1 LYRRAV
7 LPVIALGQIRL
18 QHRTSVYDARN
29 KIRGLAHALG
39 YDPVETTR
47 LATAVSE
54 AARELRGSSLEACIT
69 ISLAMEL
76 SPPQLVLDF
85 ECRHETPQIARI
97 GGFFDC
103 MSQISLRDD
112 FACVRALKW
121 LPNLAFEATD
131 AFVAEQRGRIQNLS
145 REELTAEIEQKN
157 RDLERH
163 SAELEETVAQR
174 TEQLEQ
180 AMLQA
185 DAANKAK
192 GDFLANMS
200 HEIRT
205 PMNAIIGLSDLCLR
219 TELTDKQQ
227 DYLSKV
233 HSSAIALLGIINDIL
248 DFSKIEAGKLDIEA
262 IDFDIDQVLENLATV
277 ANIKTQDKGLEL
289 IFKRDPAVPTVLVG
303 DPLRLGQILINL
315 TNNAIKFTEE
325 GEIVVAVALLDRNEE
340 QATVQVSVSD
350 TGIGMTREQQGRL
363 FQSFSQPDNSN
374 TRKYCGTG
382 LGLAISKQLVEVMGG
397 EIDVQSDPGVGST
410 FRFTVVFDIGK
421 GAVEKSFDTVPDLKG
436 IRALAVDDNQTAR
449 EVLATYLRDFSF
461 EVDEAVNGEEAIQM
475 IKTADKPYDLVVL
488 DWLMP
493 GLTGLEVAQ
502 TIRTELKPTV
512 NSTIEPRIIMV
523 SGFSSGDMSNRPG
536 GEYIDQF
543 LSKPVSASVLFDA
556 AMTVLGVE
564 TERSSSSQ
572 TTGGQLDTEALWPI
586 RGARILLVEDNE
598 INQQVAQEL
607 LEQAG
612 FRVEI
617 ANQGQEALDMLEA
630 RAYDCVLMDVQMPV
644 MDGFTATGRIREQ
657 SRFQD
662 LPVLAM
668 TANATV
674 EDREK
679 ALEAGM
685 NDHIAKPINP
695 GVLFSALLQWVEHK
709 ERDLS
714 GLLALEEIDGAGL
727 DTVLPD
733 LPGINTELGIARV
746 GGNIKFYRK
755 LLLTFVENNTE
766 VIQEIRMAFS
776 ARDGETALRLAH
788 TLKGVAGNIGAE
800 ALQGSATKLEA
811 ALRQN
816 PDELPSLPISRTEAE
831 LSRVVAAIGSLS
843 WGGKSVPEDVG
854 GHIPHDIGEQLQGL
868 LDKLEES
875 DTDAED
881 VLENI
886 LVQVHGTP
894 VTPMLEGL
902 EQRIGQFEF
911 DEAAEQVLEVMKS
924 FSSALHQ

>member
-1 LYRRAV
+1 M
-7 LPVIALGQIRL
+7 IALGQIRL
-18 QHRTSVYDARN
+18 QHRTSVYDARD
-29 KIRGLAHALG
+29 KIRGLAQALG
-39 YDPVETTR
+39 YDPIETTR

-54 AARELRGSSLEACIT
+54 VARELRSRSLEPCLT
-69 ISLAMEL
+69 VSLAMEL

-85 ECRHETPQIARI
+85 ECRHEFPQIERLT
-97 GGFFDC
+97 GFFDSV
-103 MSQISLRDD
+103 SQISVRDG
-112 FACVRALKW
+112 FACSRALKW

-180 AMLQA
+180 AMVRA

-262 IDFDIDQVLENLATV
+262 IDFDIDQVLDNLATV
-277 ANIKTQDKGLEL
+277 ANVKTQEKGLEL
-289 IFKRDPAVPTVLVG
+289 IFKRDPSVPTVLVG

-315 TNNAIKFTEE
+315 TNNAIKFTED
-325 GEIVVAVALLDRNEE
+325 GEIVVDVALLERNEE
-340 QATVQVSVSD
+340 RATIQVSVSD
-350 TGIGMTREQQGRL
+350 TGIGMTPEQQGRL
-363 FQSFSQPDNSN
+363 FQSFSQADIST
-374 TRKYCGTG
+374 TRKYGGTG

-397 EIDVQSDPGVGST
+397 EIDVHSEAGVGST
-410 FRFTVVFDIGK
+410 FRFTVVFDIGR
-421 GAVEKSFDTVPDLKG
+421 GAVEKAFDTVPDLKG
-436 IRALAVDDNQTAR
+436 IRVLAVDDNPTAR
-449 EVLATYLRDFSF
+449 EVLATYLRAFSF
-461 EVDEAVNGEEAIQM
+461 EVAEAANGEEAIQL
-475 IKTADKPYDLVVL
+475 IESADKPYDLVVL

-493 GLTGLEVAQ
+493 GMTGLELAQ
-502 TIRTELKPTV
+502 TIKTKVKPDVKPTF
-512 NSTIEPRIIMV
+512 EPRIIMV
-523 SGFSSGDMSNRPG
+523 SGFSSGDMSTRPG

-543 LSKPVSASVLFDA
+543 LSKPVSSSALFDA

-564 TERSSSSQ
+564 TERSSRLQKAS
-572 TTGGQLDTEALWPI
+572 GALDMEELRPI
-586 RGARILLVEDNE
+586 QGAKILLVEDNE

-607 LEQAG
+607 LQQAG
-612 FRVEI
+612 FLVDI
-617 ANQGQEALDMLEA
+617 ANHGQEALDMLEA
-630 RAYDCVLMDVQMPV
+630 TAYDCVLMDVQMPV

-657 SRFQD
+657 PRFQD

-695 GVLFSALLQWVEHK
+695 GALFSALLQWVEHK

-714 GLLALEEIDGAGL
+714 GLLALEDIDGTGL

-733 LPGINTELGIARV
+733 LPGINTGLGIARV

-755 LLLTFVENNTE
+755 LLITFVENNAE
-766 VIQEIRMAFS
+766 VIHEIRTAFS
-776 ARDGETALRLAH
+776 AEEGETTLRLAH

-800 ALQGSATKLEA
+800 ALQDSAAELEA
-811 ALRQN
+811 ALQQQ
-816 PDELPSLPISRTEAE
+816 PGELPSLLISHTEEE
-831 LSRVVAAIGSLS
+831 LSRVVAAIGLLS
-843 WGGKSVPEDVG
+843 GGEEPASKTVSG
-854 GHIPHDIGEQLQGL
+854 NIPHDIGAQLQDL
-868 LDKLEES
+868 LYKLEES
-875 DTDAED
+875 DTEAED

-886 LVQVHGTP
+886 LLQVHGTP

-902 EQRIGQFEF
+902 EQRIGQYEF
-911 DEAAEQVLEVMKS
+911 DEAAEQVLEVMKKLPP
-924 FSSALHQ
+924 ALHGSNPSH

>member
-1 LYRRAV
+1 M
-7 LPVIALGQIRL
+7 ISLGQIRL

-29 KIRGLAHALG
+29 KIRGLAQALG
-39 YDPVETTR
+39 YDPIETTR

-54 AARELRGSSLEACIT
+54 AARELRSRSLEPCIT
-69 ISLAMEL
+69 VSLAMEF

-85 ECRHETPQIARI
+85 ECRHEVPQTARLT
-97 GGFFDC
+97 GFFDSV
-103 MSQISLRDD
+103 SQISLRDG
-112 FACVRALKW
+112 FACRRALKW

-131 AFVAEQRGRIQNLS
+131 VFVAEQRRRIQNLS
-145 REELTAEIEQKN
+145 REELTAVIEQKN

-163 SAELEETVAQR
+163 RAELEETVAQR

-262 IDFDIDQVLENLATV
+262 IDFDIDQVLDNLATV
-277 ANIKTQDKGLEL
+277 ANVKAQEKGLEL

-315 TNNAIKFTEE
+315 ANNAIKFTEE
-325 GEIVVAVALLDRNEE
+325 GDIVVEVALLERNEE
-340 QATVQVSVSD
+340 RATIQVSVSD
-350 TGIGMTREQQGRL
+350 TGIGMTLEQQGRL
-363 FQSFSQPDNSN
+363 FQSFSQADIST
-374 TRKYCGTG
+374 TRKYGGTG

-397 EIDVQSDPGVGST
+397 EIGVQSEPGVGST
-410 FRFTVVFDIGK
+410 FRFTVVFDIGR
-421 GAVEKSFDTVPDLKG
+421 GAVEKTFDTVPDLKG
-436 IRALAVDDNQTAR
+436 IRVLAVDDNPTAR
-449 EVLATYLRDFSF
+449 EVLATYLRAFSF
-461 EVDEAVNGEEAIQM
+461 EVDEAANGEEAMQLIGV
-475 IKTADKPYDLVVL
+475 ADKPYDLVVL

-493 GLTGLEVAQ
+493 GMTGLELAQ
-502 TIRTELKPTV
+502 TIRTKVKPTV

-523 SGFSSGDMSNRPG
+523 SGFSSGDMSDRPG
-536 GEYIDQF
+536 GESIDQF
-543 LSKPVSASVLFDA
+543 LSKPVSSSVLFDA
-556 AMTVLGVE
+556 VMKVLGVE
-564 TERSSSSQ
+564 TGGSSGSKKTSGTLGMAELQ
-572 TTGGQLDTEALWPI
+572 PI
-586 RGARILLVEDNE
+586 RGARLLLVEDNE

-612 FRVEI
+612 FLVDI
-617 ANQGQEALDMLEA
+617 ANHGQEALDMLEV

-644 MDGFTATGRIREQ
+644 MDGFAATGRIREQ
-657 SRFQD
+657 PRFQD

-679 ALEAGM
+679 ALKAGM

-695 GVLFSALLQWVEHK
+695 GALFSALLRWVEHK

-714 GLLALEEIDGAGL
+714 GLLALEEINGTGL
-727 DTVLPD
+727 DAVLPD
-733 LPGINTELGIARV
+733 LPGINTVLGVERV
-746 GGNIKFYRK
+746 GRNIKFYRK
-755 LLLTFVENNTE
+755 LLLTFVENNAET
-766 VIQEIRMAFS
+766 IHEIRTAFS
-776 ARDGETALRLAH
+776 AREGETALRLAH

-800 ALQGSATKLEA
+800 ALQRSAAELEA
-811 ALRQN
+811 ALQQS
-816 PDELPSLPISRTEAE
+816 PDELPALLINQTEEE
-831 LSRVVAAIGSLS
+831 LSRVLAAIGSLS
-843 WGGKSVPEDVG
+843 GGEEPATEAVS
-854 GHIPHDIGEQLQGL
+854 GHIPHDIGVQLRDL
-868 LDKLEES
+868 LDKLEDS
-875 DTDAED
+875 DTEAED

-902 EQRIGQFEF
+902 EQRIGQYEF
-911 DEAAEQVLEVMKS
+911 DEAAEQVLEVMS
-924 FSSALHQ
+924 RFSSDPI

>member
-1 LYRRAV
+1 MTEV
-7 LPVIALGQIRL
+7 LPMIALGQIRL

-29 KIRGLAHALG
+29 KIRGLAQALG
-39 YDPVETTR
+39 YDPIETTR

-54 AARELRGSSLEACIT
+54 AARELHGSSLKPCIT
-69 ISLAMEL
+69 VSLAMEF

-85 ECRHETPQIARI
+85 ECRQEFPQIVQL
-97 GGFFDC
+97 GGFFDGV
-103 MSQISLRDD
+103 SQISLRDG
-112 FACVRALKW
+112 FACRRALKW

-131 AFVAEQRGRIQNLS
+131 TFVAEQRGRIQNLS

-174 TEQLEQ
+174 TEELKQ
-180 AMLQA
+180 AMVQA

-262 IDFDIDQVLENLATV
+262 IDFDIDQVLDNLATV
-277 ANIKTQDKGLEL
+277 ANVKAQEKGLEL
-289 IFKRDPAVPTVLVG
+289 IFKRDPAVPTVLIG

-315 TNNAIKFTEE
+315 ANNAIKFTEE
-325 GEIVVAVALLDRNEE
+325 GNIVVEVALLERNEE
-340 QATVQVSVSD
+340 RATIQVSVSD
-350 TGIGMTREQQGRL
+350 TGIGMTQEQQGRL
-363 FQSFSQPDNSN
+363 FQSFSQADIST
-374 TRKYCGTG
+374 TRKYGGTG

-397 EIDVQSDPGVGST
+397 EIDVHSEPGVGST
-410 FRFTVVFDIGK
+410 FRFTVIFDIGR
-421 GAVEKSFDTVPDLKG
+421 GAVEKTFDTVPDLKG
-436 IRALAVDDNQTAR
+436 IRVLAVDDNPTAR
-449 EVLATYLRDFSF
+449 EVLTTYLRAFSF
-461 EVDEAVNGEEAIQM
+461 EVDEAVDGEEAIRL
-475 IKTADKPYDLVVL
+475 IESADKPYDLVVL

-493 GLTGLEVAQ
+493 GMTGLEVAQ
-502 TIRTELKPTV
+502 RIKTKVKADIKP
-512 NSTIEPRIIMV
+512 SIKPTIEPRIIMV
-523 SGFSSGDMSNRPG
+523 SGFSSGDMSDRPG

-543 LSKPVSASVLFDA
+543 LSKPVSSSVLFDA
-556 AMTVLGVE
+556 TMKALGVE
-564 TERSSSSQ
+564 TGRSSRLQKASAA
-572 TTGGQLDTEALWPI
+572 LDMEELQPI
-586 RGARILLVEDNE
+586 QGAQILVVEDNE

-612 FRVEI
+612 FLVDI
-617 ANQGQEALDMLEA
+617 ANHGQEALDMLEV

-657 SRFQD
+657 PRFQD

-679 ALEAGM
+679 ALKAGM

-695 GVLFSALLQWVEHK
+695 GALFSALLRWVEHR

-714 GLLALEEIDGAGL
+714 GLLVLDDLDGAGL
-727 DTVLPD
+727 DAVLPD
-733 LPGINTELGIARV
+733 LPGINTGLGVERV

-755 LLLTFVENNTE
+755 LLLTFVENNAET
-766 VIQEIRMAFS
+766 IHEIRTAFS
-776 ARDGETALRLAH
+776 AGEGETALRLAH

-800 ALQGSATKLEA
+800 ALQDSAAELEA
-811 ALRQN
+811 ALQQN
-816 PDELPSLPISRTEAE
+816 PDKLPALLINQTEEELTPGEEPAPEA
-831 LSRVVAAIGSLS
+831 A
-843 WGGKSVPEDVG
+843 G
-854 GHIPHDIGEQLQGL
+854 GHIPQDIGEQLQDL

-886 LVQVHGTP
+886 LVQVHGTA
-894 VTPMLEGL
+894 VTSMLKGL
-902 EQRIGQFEF
+902 EQRIGQYEF

-924 FSSALHQ
+924 FGSAVQE

>member
-1 LYRRAV
+1 
-7 LPVIALGQIRL
+7 
-18 QHRTSVYDARN
+18 VYDARN
-29 KIRGLAHALG
+29 KIRGLAQALG
-39 YDPVETTR
+39 YDPIETTR

-54 AARELRGSSLEACIT
+54 AARELRSHSLEPCIT
-69 ISLAMEL
+69 VSLAMEL

-85 ECRHETPQIARI
+85 ECRHEVPQTARLT
-97 GGFFDC
+97 GFFDSV
-103 MSQISLRDD
+103 SQISLRDG
-112 FACVRALKW
+112 FACRRALKW

-131 AFVAEQRGRIQNLS
+131 VFVAEQRRRIQNLS

-163 SAELEETVAQR
+163 SADLEETVAQR

-262 IDFDIDQVLENLATV
+262 IDFDIDQVLDNLATV
-277 ANIKTQDKGLEL
+277 ANVKTQEKGLEL
-289 IFKRDPAVPTVLVG
+289 IFRRDPAVPTVLVG

-315 TNNAIKFTEE
+315 TNNAIKFTED
-325 GEIVVAVALLDRNEE
+325 GEIVVDVALLERNEE
-340 QATVQVSVSD
+340 RATIQVSVSD
-350 TGIGMTREQQGRL
+350 TGIGMTLEQQGRL
-363 FQSFSQPDNSN
+363 FQSFSQADIST
-374 TRKYCGTG
+374 TRKYGGTG

-397 EIDVQSDPGVGST
+397 EIDVHSEPGVGST
-410 FRFTVVFDIGK
+410 FSFTVVFDIGR
-421 GAVEKSFDTVPDLKG
+421 GAVEKAFDTVPDLKG
-436 IRALAVDDNQTAR
+436 IRVLAVDDNPTAR
-449 EVLATYLRDFSF
+449 EVLATYLRAFSF
-461 EVDEAVNGEEAIQM
+461 DVDEAANGEEAIQL
-475 IKTADKPYDLVVL
+475 IETADKPYDLVVL

-493 GLTGLEVAQ
+493 GMTGLELAQ
-502 TIRTELKPTV
+502 TIRTKVKPDVNPTV
-512 NSTIEPRIIMV
+512 NSRIEPRIIMV
-523 SGFSSGDMSNRPG
+523 SGFSSGDMSTRPG

-543 LSKPVSASVLFDA
+543 LSKPVSSSVLFDA
-556 AMTVLGVE
+556 TMTALGVE
-564 TERSSSSQ
+564 TGRSSRLQRAS
-572 TTGGQLDTEALWPI
+572 GQPDMEELQPI
-586 RGARILLVEDNE
+586 RGAGILLVEDNE

-612 FRVEI
+612 FLVDI
-617 ANQGQEALDMLEA
+617 ANHGQEALDMLETK
-630 RAYDCVLMDVQMPV
+630 AYDCVLMDVQMPV

-657 SRFQD
+657 PRFHD

-679 ALEAGM
+679 ALKAGM

-695 GVLFSALLQWVEHK
+695 GALFSALLQWIEHR

-714 GLLALEEIDGAGL
+714 GLLELDERDATGL

-733 LPGINTELGIARV
+733 LPDINTGLGISRV

-755 LLLTFVENNTE
+755 LLLKFAENNTE
-766 VIQEIRMAFS
+766 VIQQIRTAFS
-776 ARDGETALRLAH
+776 AEDGEAALRLAH
-788 TLKGVAGNIGAE
+788 TVKGVAGNIGAE
-800 ALQGSATKLEA
+800 ALQDSAAELET
-811 ALRQN
+811 ALQQS
-816 PDELPSLPISRTEAE
+816 PDELPVLLINQTEEE
-831 LSRVVAAIGSLS
+831 LSRVLAAIGLLS
-843 WGGKSVPEDVG
+843 GGEEAATEAVS
-854 GHIPHDIGEQLQGL
+854 GHIPHDIGEQLQDL
-868 LDKLEES
+868 LDKLEEF
-875 DTDAED
+875 DTEAED
-881 VLENI
+881 VLESI

-894 VTPMLEGL
+894 MTPMLEGL
-902 EQRIGQFEF
+902 EQRIGQYEF

-924 FSSALHQ
+924 FAYALQE

>member
-1 LYRRAV
+1 M
-7 LPVIALGQIRL
+7 IALGQIHLR
-18 QHRTSVYDARN
+18 HRTSVYDARD
-29 KIRGLAHALG
+29 KIRGLAQALG
-39 YDPVETTR
+39 YGPIETTR

-54 AARELRGSSLEACIT
+54 AARELRSRTLEPCLT
-69 ISLAMEL
+69 VSLAMEL

-85 ECRHETPQIARI
+85 ECRGEFPQTGRLT
-97 GGFFDC
+97 GFFD
-103 MSQISLRDD
+103 SVSRISVRDG
-112 FACVRALKW
+112 FACRRALKW
-121 LPNLAFEATD
+121 LPNLAFVATD

-163 SAELEETVAQR
+163 SAELEETIALR
-174 TEQLEQ
+174 TGELEQ
-180 AMLQA
+180 AMVQA

-277 ANIKTQDKGLEL
+277 ANVKTQEKGLEL
-289 IFKRDPAVPTVLVG
+289 IFRRDPAVPTVLVG

-325 GEIVVAVALLDRNEE
+325 GEIVVDVALLERNEE
-340 QATVQVSVSD
+340 RATIRVSVSD
-350 TGIGMTREQQGRL
+350 TGIGMTLEQQGKL
-363 FQSFSQPDNSN
+363 FQSFSQADIST
-374 TRKYCGTG
+374 TRKYGGTG
-382 LGLAISKQLVEVMGG
+382 LGLAISKQLVEIMGG
-397 EIDVQSDPGVGST
+397 EIDVHSEPGAGST
-410 FRFTVVFDIGK
+410 FHFTVVFDIGS
-421 GAVEKSFDTVPDLKG
+421 GAVEKAFDTVSDIKG
-436 IRALAVDDNQTAR
+436 IRALAVDDNPTAR
-449 EVLATYLRDFSF
+449 EVLATYLRAFSF
-461 EVDEAVNGEEAIQM
+461 EVDEAENGEEAIRLIQR
-475 IKTADKPYDLVVL
+475 ADKPYDLVVL

-493 GLTGLEVAQ
+493 GMTGLELAQ
-502 TIRTELKPTV
+502 RIRTSVKPNVKTKV
-512 NSTIEPRIIMV
+512 KPAIEPRIIMV

-536 GEYIDQF
+536 GEYIDKF
-543 LSKPVSASVLFDA
+543 LSKPVSSSVLFDTV
-556 AMTVLGVE
+556 MTVLGVE
-564 TERSSSSQ
+564 TGRSSRLQKAS
-572 TTGGQLDTEALWPI
+572 GQRDMEELLPI
-586 RGARILLVEDNE
+586 RGARILVVEDNE

-612 FRVEI
+612 FLVDI
-617 ANQGQEALDMLEA
+617 ANHGQEALDMLEA
-630 RAYDCVLMDVQMPV
+630 GAYDCVLMDVQMPV

-657 SRFQD
+657 PRFEN

-679 ALEAGM
+679 ALNAGM

-695 GVLFSALLQWVEHK
+695 GALFSALLQWIEHR

-714 GLLALEEIDGAGL
+714 GLLELDEFDGAGL

-733 LPGINTELGIARV
+733 LPGINTGLGISRV
-746 GGNIKFYRK
+746 GGNSNFYRK
-755 LLLTFVENNTE
+755 LLLTFVENNAET
-766 VIQEIRMAFS
+766 IHEIRTAFS
-776 ARDGETALRLAH
+776 AGEGETALRLAH

-800 ALQGSATKLEA
+800 ALQDSAVQLEA
-811 ALRQN
+811 ALQQK
-816 PDELPSLPISRTEAE
+816 PGELPALLISQTENE
-831 LSRVVAAIGSLS
+831 LNRVLAAIGSIS
-843 WGGKSVPEDVG
+843 GGVESAPIAVG
-854 GHIPHDIGEQLQGL
+854 GHIPQDIGEQLQGL

-886 LVQVHGTP
+886 LGQVHGTP

-902 EQRIGQFEF
+902 EQRIGQYEF
-911 DEAAEQVLEVMKS
+911 DEAAEQVLAVMKS
-924 FSSALHQ
+924 FDSAVHK

>member
-1 LYRRAV
+1 
-7 LPVIALGQIRL
+7 VISLGQIRL

-29 KIRGLAHALG
+29 KIRGLAQALG
-39 YDPVETTR
+39 YDPIETTR

-54 AARELRGSSLEACIT
+54 AARELRSRSLEPCIT
-69 ISLAMEL
+69 VSLAMEF

-85 ECRHETPQIARI
+85 ECRHEVPQTARLT
-97 GGFFDC
+97 GFFDSV
-103 MSQISLRDD
+103 SQISLRDG
-112 FACVRALKW
+112 FACRRALKW

-131 AFVAEQRGRIQNLS
+131 VFVAEQRRRIQNLS

-262 IDFDIDQVLENLATV
+262 IDFDIDQVLDNLATV
-277 ANIKTQDKGLEL
+277 ANVKAQEKGLEL

-315 TNNAIKFTEE
+315 ANNAIKFTEE
-325 GEIVVAVALLDRNEE
+325 GDIVVEVALLERNEE
-340 QATVQVSVSD
+340 RATIQVTVSD
-350 TGIGMTREQQGRL
+350 TGIGMTLEQQGRL
-363 FQSFSQPDNSN
+363 FQSFSQADIST
-374 TRKYCGTG
+374 TRKYGGTG

-397 EIDVQSDPGVGST
+397 EIGVQSEPGVGST
-410 FRFTVVFDIGK
+410 FRFTVVFDIGR
-421 GAVEKSFDTVPDLKG
+421 GAVEKTFDTVPDLKG
-436 IRALAVDDNQTAR
+436 IRVLAVDDNPTAR
-449 EVLATYLRDFSF
+449 EVLATYLRAFSF
-461 EVDEAVNGEEAIQM
+461 EVDEAANGEEAIQL
-475 IKTADKPYDLVVL
+475 IGVADKPYDLVVL

-493 GLTGLEVAQ
+493 GMTGLELAQ
-502 TIRTELKPTV
+502 TIRTKVKPTV
-512 NSTIEPRIIMV
+512 NSTIDPRIIMV
-523 SGFSSGDMSNRPG
+523 SGFSSGDMSDRPG
-536 GEYIDQF
+536 GESIDQF
-543 LSKPVSASVLFDA
+543 LSKPVSSSVLFDA
-556 AMTVLGVE
+556 VMKVLGVE
-564 TERSSSSQ
+564 TGGSSGSKKTSGTLGMAELQ
-572 TTGGQLDTEALWPI
+572 PI
-586 RGARILLVEDNE
+586 RGARLLLVEDNE

-612 FRVEI
+612 FLVDI
-617 ANQGQEALDMLEA
+617 ANHGQEALDMLEA

-644 MDGFTATGRIREQ
+644 MDGFAATGRIREQ
-657 SRFQD
+657 PRFQD

-679 ALEAGM
+679 ALKAGM

-695 GVLFSALLQWVEHK
+695 GALFSALLRWVEHK

-714 GLLALEEIDGAGL
+714 GLLALEEINGTGL
-727 DTVLPD
+727 DAVLPD
-733 LPGINTELGIARV
+733 LPGINTVLGVERV
-746 GGNIKFYRK
+746 GRNIKFYRK
-755 LLLTFVENNTE
+755 LLLTFVENNAET
-766 VIQEIRMAFS
+766 IHEIRTAFS
-776 ARDGETALRLAH
+776 AREGETALRLAH

-800 ALQGSATKLEA
+800 ALQRSAAELEA
-811 ALRQN
+811 ALQQS
-816 PDELPSLPISRTEAE
+816 PDELPALLINQNEEE
-831 LSRVVAAIGSLS
+831 LSRVLAAIGSLS
-843 WGGKSVPEDVG
+843 GGEEPATEAVS
-854 GHIPHDIGEQLQGL
+854 GHIPHDIGEQLRDL
-868 LDKLEES
+868 LDKLEDS
-875 DTDAED
+875 DTEAED

-902 EQRIGQFEF
+902 EQRIGQYEF
-911 DEAAEQVLEVMKS
+911 DEAAEQVLEVMS
-924 FSSALHQ
+924 RFSSDPI

>member
-1 LYRRAV
+1 M
-7 LPVIALGQIRL
+7 IALGKIHL
-18 QHRTSVYDARN
+18 QHRTSVYDARD
-29 KIRGLAHALG
+29 KIRGLAQALG
-39 YDPVETTR
+39 YNPIETTR

-54 AARELRGSSLEACIT
+54 AARELRSRSLEPCLT
-69 ISLAMEL
+69 VSLAMEF

-85 ECRHETPQIARI
+85 ECRHEFPQIKRLT
-97 GGFFDC
+97 GFFDC
-103 MSQISLRDD
+103 VSQTPVQDG
-112 FACVRALKW
+112 FACQRALKW
-121 LPNLAFEATD
+121 LPDVAFEATD

-163 SAELEETVAQR
+163 SAQLEETVAQR
-174 TEQLEQ
+174 TQQLEQ
-180 AMLQA
+180 AMAQA

-262 IDFDIDQVLENLATV
+262 IDFDIDQVLDNLATV
-277 ANIKTQDKGLEL
+277 ANVKAQEKGLEL
-289 IFKRDPAVPTVLVG
+289 IFKRDSAVPTVLVG

-315 TNNAIKFTEE
+315 TNNAIKFTED
-325 GEIVVAVALLDRNEE
+325 GDIVVDVALLERSEE
-340 QATVQVSVSD
+340 RATIQISVND
-350 TGIGMTREQQGRL
+350 TGIGMTPEQQGKL
-363 FQSFSQPDNSN
+363 FQSFSQADIST
-374 TRKYCGTG
+374 TRKYGGTG

-397 EIDVQSDPGVGST
+397 EIDVHSEPGVGST
-410 FRFTVVFDIGK
+410 FHFTIVFDIGR
-421 GAVEKSFDTVPDLKG
+421 GAVEKTFDTVPDLKG
-436 IRALAVDDNQTAR
+436 IRAIAVDDNPTAR
-449 EVLATYLRDFSF
+449 EVLATYLRAFSF
-461 EVDEAVNGEEAIQM
+461 EVDEAANGEEALQLIES
-475 IKTADKPYDLVVL
+475 ADKPYDLVVL

-493 GLTGLEVAQ
+493 GMTGLELAQ
-502 TIRTELKPTV
+502 TIKTTIKPTV
-512 NSTIEPRIIMV
+512 IPATDPRIIMV
-523 SGFSSGDMSNRPG
+523 SGFSSGDMSDRPG

-543 LSKPVSASVLFDA
+543 LSKPVSPSVLFDA
-556 AMTVLGVE
+556 VMKVLGVE
-564 TERSSSSQ
+564 TGRSSRLQRAS
-572 TTGGQLDTEALWPI
+572 GQPDMEALQPI

-612 FRVEI
+612 FLVDI
-617 ANQGQEALDMLEA
+617 ANHGQEALDMLEA
-630 RAYDCVLMDVQMPV
+630 GDYDCVLMDVQMPV

-657 SRFQD
+657 PRYQD

-679 ALEAGM
+679 ALKAGM

-695 GVLFSALLQWVEHK
+695 GTLFSALLQWIEHR

-714 GLLALEEIDGAGL
+714 DLLELDERDATGL
-727 DTVLPD
+727 DAVLPD
-733 LPGINTELGIARV
+733 LPGINTGLGISRV
-746 GGNIKFYRK
+746 GGNINFYRK
-755 LLLTFVENNTE
+755 LLFTFVESNTAT
-766 VIQEIRMAFS
+766 IHKIKTAFTT
-776 ARDGETALRLAH
+776 GEDETTLRLAH

-800 ALQGSATKLEA
+800 TLQESAAELEA
-811 ALRQN
+811 ALQQK
-816 PDELPSLPISRTEAE
+816 PGKLPSLLINRAE
-831 LSRVVAAIGSLS
+831 EELRRVLAAIGSLS
-843 WGGKSVPEDVG
+843 DDEEPAQETVS
-854 GHIPHDIGEQLQGL
+854 GHIPHDIGEQLQDL
-868 LDKLEES
+868 LDKLEDC
-875 DTDAED
+875 DTEAED
-881 VLENI
+881 VLESL

-894 VTPMLEGL
+894 MTPMLEGL
-902 EQRIGQFEF
+902 EQRIGQYEF
-911 DEAAEQVLEVMKS
+911 DEAAEQVLAVMKS
-924 FSSALHQ
+924 FAAAVHE